1 MYGNISEIYNDLLKE
16 NVHAALLDSYATAS
30 QKDMFDKK
38 WLRVR
43 DIIKTGF
50 DSTYGVVLS
59 GDAMKLGQC
68 IRHYVKVESS
78 EISRVV
84 QKNVASIKVR
94 NCCW

>member
-1 MYGNISEIYNDLLKE
+1 MYGNISEIYNDLKE
-16 NVHAALLDSYATAS
+16 EKVHAALLDSYATAS
-30 QKDMFDKK
+30 QKDLFNKK

-43 DIIKTGF
+43 AIIKTGF

-68 IRHYVKVESS
+68 MRDYVKGKSS

-84 QKNVASIKVR
+84 QKNVESITVR
-94 NCCW
+94 SK